1 MQVVNVTAES
11 RENTG
16 KKANKVLRKEGRI
29 PAVLYGKDG
38 TKNLSVTQNGVKH
51 LIYTP
56 EFKIANLDLAG
67 DSVSCFIKD
76 VQFHPVN
83 DSIVH
88 IDFLQLIDDQKV
100 KVNIPV
106 RTKGES
112 EAVKAGGKLVATM
125 RKVTIHAL
133 PKDLVDEIFVDISE
147 LELGASVRVRDI
159 EKPDN
164 IEILTGE
171 ANPVYR
177 VEIPRALKSMTAE
190 EEAAAEAEAAAAPA
204 EGDAA
209 PAAEAPA
216 E

>member
-1 MQVVNVTAES
+1 MEVVNVAAQG

-16 KKANKVLRKEGRI
+16 KRANKSLRNEGRI

-38 TKNLSVTQNGVKH
+38 AKNLSVTHNGVKK

-56 EFKIANLDLAG
+56 EFKLAKLDLDG
-67 DSVSCFIKD
+67 NTVDCFIKD
-76 VQFHPVN
+76 VQFHPVS

-88 IDFLQLIDDQKV
+88 IDFLQLFDDQKV

-133 PKDLVDEIFVDISE
+133 PKDLVDEIFVDITG
-147 LELGASVRVRDI
+147 LELGSSVRVKDI
-159 EKPDN
+159 ERPDT
-164 IEILTGE
+164 IEILTG
-171 ANPVYR
+171 ASNPVYR
-177 VEIPRALKSMTAE
+177 VEIPRALKSAAAAE
-190 EEAAAEAEAAAAPA
+190 EEAA
-204 EGDAA
+204 GDAAA
-209 PAAEAPA
+209 PAAEVAAPA